1 MFEPPLRRQLGA
13 PARES
18 GTAGAP
24 ARESGTRRGTDARGQ
39 RLDPDVRA
47 TFQRALGHDFSDVR
61 VHTDAESAAGT
72 SRHGAAAA
80 CAGGSDIFF
89 APGHY
94 EPHLDRGRRL
104 LAHELVH
111 VVQHHRAGAGA
122 PRVSQP
128 HDPAETEAGSAVA
141 ALGWGGL
148 RAAYPTLTTE
158 VDGDSGRRAAT
169 APPSMSSR
177 PARISRLEL
186 TYDDGPDAAGNTG
199 RVLDALNA
207 AGARATFYL
216 VGKRV
221 VQGENWRLVFD
232 MAAGGHWL
240 GNHAYDWN
248 DAKDNHIFLHGTA
261 QERAEKILQTEW
273 AIRDA
278 LIKGRDD
285 AQRRNIWAGIPE
297 PNRSY
302 IADVIAHGTG
312 RFRTPGFRSHV
323 WTADGATSAAALS
336 SVNQVLAASGLRTL
350 VITKVGIFSREGV
363 TVDPED
369 YVKGRTKEQIT
380 ATVTKEVSDNDAS
393 VLLHSRIAASAE
405 ATPAIVADFQ
415 KRKLTFDP
423 TVQGMVGKVYPR
435 PGFAG
440 LGAISDPPTAQQ
452 ISAARSYLRTKRALF
467 GPYVSGSLA
476 IGIFQLAQRAGAHE
490 VDDFITEIR
499 TTTMPTP
506 TGPVP
511 LANWMAVNPEW
522 SLFLGFYENWRLAKP
537 FPRVKGVTL

>member
-1 MFEPPLRRQLGA
+1 MAVFEPPLRRQLSE

-18 GTAGAP
+18 GTAVAS
-24 ARESGTRRGTDARGQ
+24 ARRGTDAPGQ
-39 RLDPDVRA
+39 RLDPAVRA

-61 VHTDAESAAGT
+61 VHTDAEPEAGT
-72 SRHGAAAA
+72 GRDGAAA
-80 CAGGSDIFF
+80 CIGGSDIFF
-89 APGHY
+89 APGHD

-111 VVQHHRAGAGA
+111 VVQHHRAGVGVL
-122 PRVSQP
+122 RVSQP

-158 VDGDSGRRAAT
+158 VDGDSGRRAAA
-169 APPSMSSR
+169 APPNISSR
-177 PARISRLEL
+177 PAWISRLEL
-186 TYDDGPDAAGNTG
+186 TYDDGPDGVGNTA

-248 DAKDNHIFLHGTA
+248 DAKDNHIFLHGTV

-278 LIKGRDD
+278 LVKGRDD

-297 PNRSY
+297 PNRTY

-312 RFRTPGFRSHV
+312 RFRTPGFRSHL
-323 WTADGATSAAALS
+323 WTADGTTSAAALA

-350 VITKVGIFSREGV
+350 AITKVGIISREGV

-380 ATVTKEVSDNDAS
+380 AAVTKGVSDNDES

-423 TVQGMVGKVYPR
+423 TVQGTVGKVLPR
-435 PGFAG
+435 SGFAG
-440 LGAISDPPTAQQ
+440 LGTISDPPTTQQ
-452 ISAARSYLRTKRALF
+452 ISAARSFLRTKRASY
-467 GPYVSGSLA
+467 GPYLSGSLA

-499 TTTMPTP
+499 TTTVPTP

-511 LANWMAVNPEW
+511 LANWMAVNPQW

-537 FPRVKGVTL
+537 FPRVKDATP